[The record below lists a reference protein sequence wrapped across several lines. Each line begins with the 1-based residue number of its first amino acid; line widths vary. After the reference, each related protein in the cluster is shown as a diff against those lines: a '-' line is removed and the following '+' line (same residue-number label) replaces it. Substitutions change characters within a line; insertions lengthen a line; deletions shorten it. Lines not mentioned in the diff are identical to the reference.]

1 MSASN
6 FDNDAELLQRAL
18 AELRSSINE
27 RDAARRG
34 GALAGSDLAGRI
46 RDSTS
51 KAEKLL
57 EKVTAATRADSSSPL
72 VTENEQKR
80 RRDAGR
86 RLAAELKQLRELDKK
101 VVQSSNRDA
110 LGLDGA
116 GGGGFGN
123 NKEEAP
129 RQTPDQL
136 LLRSKEEFKVQDEV
150 LDSLSRGLDGL
161 KNLGSAISS
170 ETTLHMKL
178 LDDLEEGVDK
188 GDASL
193 RREAAR
199 AEFVTRDAKTCWL
212 YITICILLAMM
223 CGLVSAPLR
232 THIPRA
238 TSLAL
243 SAVLPLSTPS
253 LLRLFLFQIAFK
265 FH

>member
-116 GGGGFGN
+116 GGGGN

-170 ETTLHMKL
+170 ETSLHMKL

-223 CGLVSAPLR
+223 CALVSAPYTR
-232 THIPRA
+232 PQAPGFRA
-238 TSLAL
+238 ASLAPKRRL
-243 SAVLPLSTPS
+243 TRPAPFSASTPS
-253 LLRLFLFQIAFK
+253 QIAFK